1 MHHAWQTKLKFAFK
15 NGELIYTSGLCTY
28 SQKTIIKKYMMDDH
42 KYSQETK
49 LTNKSVNILILT
61 RGGGGAN

>member
-49 LTNKSVNILILT
+49 LTI
-61 RGGGGAN
+61 